1 MIRMI
6 RNAGLAAIAATTFVT
21 AVVAPAMAGERERD
35 FLKGVAATVVAGAI
49 INDIKEKNRERRQQ
63 QAYVPVQRYY
73 APQPVYVEPR
83 RPVVQQRHYEP
94 SIYSIPAAQTFN
106 DYSSRE
112 KRVIQSQLARAGYYN
127 GAIDGV
133 WGPGTYRAVAGYAR
147 DTGQSNVLDSRRS
160 AYSFY
165 DSLLL
170 G

>member
-1 MIRMI
+1 MI

-21 AVVAPAMAGERERD
+21 AAAAPAMAGERERD
-35 FLKGVAATVVAGAI
+35 FLKGVAATVVAGVI
-49 INDIKEKNRERRQQ
+49 INDIKQKNRQRQQ
-63 QAYVPVQRYY
+63 QQYVPVQRYY

-83 RPVVQQRHYEP
+83 RQVVQRHYEP

-147 DTGQSNVLDSRRS
+147 DTGQSGVLESRRS